1 MAQQWFHSWFNSPYY
16 HQLYHHRNHQEAEH
30 FIKNLYFLLTP
41 APGAKMLDIGCGRGR
56 HALYLNKHGFNVTGI
71 DLSIAS
77 IQHAMQYENET
88 LHFYVHDMRHLYYYN
103 NFDVALNLFT
113 SFGYFETDEEHAE
126 ALKTFNKALKP
137 GGVLV
142 LDYFNVVKV
151 QHKLV
156 PDCITSVQN
165 VNFHIHKEIQGKKI
179 IKAITFE
186 EHNKTYNFK
195 ESVSVYGLDDFKR
208 LFAQSGFGITGLYGD
223 YDLDKFDADSSDRL
237 IFICK
242 KNNA

>member
-1 MAQQWFHSWFNSPYY
+1 MAQQWFHTWFNSPYY

-30 FIKNLYFLLTP
+30 FIKSLCSCLKP

-56 HALYLNKHGFNVTGI
+56 HAVYLNKCGFTVTGI

-77 IQHAMQYENET
+77 IQHAMQYENES
-88 LHFYVHDMRHLYYYN
+88 LRFYVHDMRHLNYNN

-113 SFGYFETDEEHAE
+113 SFGYFETDEEHVD

-137 GGVLV
+137 GGILV
-142 LDYFNVVKV
+142 LDFFNAVKV
-151 QHKLV
+151 RHKLV
-156 PDCITSVQN
+156 PDCVTTVQN
-165 VNFHIHKEIQGKKI
+165 VDFHIHKEVRGEKI
-179 IKAITFE
+179 IKSISFE
-186 EHNKTYNFK
+186 EDNKTYNFR
-195 ESVSVYGLDDFKR
+195 EYVSAYGLNDFKR
-208 LFAQSGFGITGLYGD
+208 LFAQSGFEIADLYGD

-242 KNNA
+242 KTNA